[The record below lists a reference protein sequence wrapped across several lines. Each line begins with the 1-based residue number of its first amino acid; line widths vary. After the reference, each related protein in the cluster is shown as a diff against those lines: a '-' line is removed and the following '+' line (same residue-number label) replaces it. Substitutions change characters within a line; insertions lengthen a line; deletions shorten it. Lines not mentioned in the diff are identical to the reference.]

1 MCKINNKKKLVRMKK
16 SFILDPLWITKGT
29 YLDSEYVTYVL
40 LDASIKYKKEI
51 EKDNIDRFYEVL
63 FHSLNLNNLAVHGTI
78 FTPKF
83 KIVWNDPKLLQIQ
96 DDLTR
101 INELPKNTSEIFK
114 NANFAFLNI
123 LLEYTN
129 VHLDILEKIR
139 LFYINQKIHMENEIF
154 IVTNIAESNEYTIWK
169 LKEDNTK
176 NLGISFTK
184 IRTVILETIKENI
197 LQEELDKLGDPKLET
212 MKGSKN
218 IFFAVIEEEEDPDLV
233 AKTIK
238 DLILLNKGLAQN
250 HSFETS
256 LIGQLHNM
264 MWVEKIMPFTLNQWK
279 FENAK
284 DV

>member
-1 MCKINNKKKLVRMKK
+1 MKK

-51 EKDNIDRFYEVL
+51 ENDKIDRFNEVL
-63 FHSLNLNNLAVHGTI
+63 FHCLNLNNLAVHGTI

-83 KIVWNDPKLLQIQ
+83 KVIWNDPKLLQIQ
-96 DDLTR
+96 E
-101 INELPKNTSEIFK
+101 ELKDVNAIPKNTSEIFK

-139 LFYINQKIHMENEIF
+139 LFHMNHNIHVEEEIF
-154 IVTNIAESNEYTIWK
+154 IVTSFSESNEYTIWK
-169 LKEDNTK
+169 LLEDPKK
-176 NLGISFTK
+176 NLGISFNK
-184 IRTVILETIKENI
+184 IRTVTLETIKENI
-197 LQEELDKLGDPKLET
+197 LKEELDKINDPELENL
-212 MKGSKN
+212 KGSKN
-218 IFFAVIEEEEDPDLV
+218 VFFAVIEEDEHPDLV

-238 DLILLNKGLAQN
+238 DLILVNKGLAKG
-250 HSFETS
+250 HSFEPT

-264 MWVEKIMPFTLNQWK
+264 MWVEKIMPFTLTQWK

-284 DV
+284 NV